1 MPRTALIVLMLMWF
15 PSVPLTAQTSDA
27 QTSDTQAI
35 GFLPT
40 PLAMDAEGF
49 QEVLFQVAPNVY
61 LSGQPSE
68 AGLARAKELGV
79 SRVINLRTSM
89 EMDNREVVPFNEA
102 QLLSELGIDYVHVPS
117 GGPSTPYSPAR
128 VAQVADALADA
139 QGKVLL
145 HCTVAWR
152 ATHLWTAYLV
162 EHQNVPF
169 ADALAVGRQLNF
181 GTFPLE
187 GFLDAPLT
195 VTPLQQDDNNE

>member
-15 PSVPLTAQTSDA
+15 SSVPLTAQTPDP
-27 QTSDTQAI
+27 QTTE
-35 GFLPT
+35 FLPT
-40 PLAMDAEGF
+40 PLAMDAQGF

-79 SRVINLRTSM
+79 TRVINLRTTM
-89 EMDNREVVPFNEA
+89 EMDNREVVPFDEA

-117 GGPSTPYSPAR
+117 GGPDTPYSPER
-128 VAQVADALADA
+128 VAQVADAIADA
-139 QGKVLL
+139 PGNVLL

-152 ATHLWTAYLV
+152 ATHLWTAYLI

-195 VTPLQQDDNNE
+195 VTPLQQGDNNE